1 MYGQISDFGRYFK
14 KKESFIDNRT
24 FQFHYRVT
32 FGILIASSAIMM
44 MSNLY
49 GGPPIQVREFCPEMR
64 LSYLYCKP
72 PQTSP
77 PPAEDTVFGFF

>member
-14 KKESFIDNRT
+14 EKNSFIDNRT

-44 MSNLY
+44 MSSLY
-49 GGPPIQVREFCPEMR
+49 GGPPIQV
-64 LSYLYCKP
+64 
-72 PQTSP
+72 
-77 PPAEDTVFGFF
+77 DTTCIVNSTRKRG

>member
-1 MYGQISDFGRYFK
+1 MFGQISDFGRYFK

-49 GGPPIQVREFCPEMR
+49 GGPPIQVCKLIQQPQKCDRER
-64 LSYLYCKP
+64 
-72 PQTSP
+72 
-77 PPAEDTVFGFF
+77 AV